1 MEGQFQILFE
11 KMKLEMQSQN
21 AELKDSITNSIMEKM
36 DDKLIP
42 IIEENKNLKTKIEKL
57 EKEIDYLKRAEKNN
71 NIIVFG
77 LEENEKSSYE
87 LIQKLKETFN
97 QDLNIKIEEY
107 DINKIYR
114 LGNRKRENSK
124 PRPVLC
130 SFINNWKKTEII
142 RSKKNL
148 KTIYIAEDY
157 SKDVLQKRKELQAK
171 LTEERQKGN
180 IAYLKYDK
188 LIVKENNYSQEKRK
202 REISASPSSDNNQ
215 PKKQQTLN
223 ATKTNRTNAFDLMRY
238 RSSSLSNMP
247 NTNKNQ

>member
-36 DDKLIP
+36 EDKLIP
-42 IIEENKNLKTKIEKL
+42 IIEENKNLKTKVEKL
-57 EKEIDYLKRAEKNN
+57 EKEINYLKRTEKNN

-77 LEENEKSSYE
+77 LEENEKSSLE

-97 QDLNIKIEEY
+97 QDLDIKIEEY

-114 LGNRKRENSK
+114 LGNKKKESNK

-130 SFINNWKKTEII
+130 SFLNNWKKTEIMK
-142 RSKKNL
+142 RKKNL

-157 SKDVLQKRKELQAK
+157 SKDVLEKRRELHAK

-188 LIVKENNYSQEKRK
+188 LIVKENYSQEKRK

-215 PKKQQTLN
+215 PKKQQTVN
-223 ATKTNRTNAFDLMRY
+223 TTKTNRTNAFDLMRY

-247 NTNKNQ
+247 FTNKNQ

>member
-1 MEGQFQILFE
+1 
-11 KMKLEMQSQN
+11 
-21 AELKDSITNSIMEKM
+21 M
-36 DDKLIP
+36 DEKLIP
-42 IIEENKNLKTKIEKL
+42 IIEENKNLKTKLEKL

-87 LIQKLKETFN
+87 LLQKLKETFN
-97 QDLNIKIEEY
+97 QDLNIKMEEY
-107 DINKIYR
+107 DVNKIYR
-114 LGNRKRENSK
+114 LGKRKRESNK
-124 PRPVLC
+124 PRP
-130 SFINNWKKTEII
+130 
-142 RSKKNL
+142 
-148 KTIYIAEDY
+148 DY
-157 SKDVLQKRKELQAK
+157 SKDVIEKRKELQAK

-215 PKKQQTLN
+215 PKKQQTVN
-223 ATKTNRTNAFDLMRY
+223 TMKTNRTNAFDLMRY

>member
-1 MEGQFQILFE
+1 
-11 KMKLEMQSQN
+11 MQTQN
-21 AELKDSITNSIMEKM
+21 AELKDSITNSIMEKI

-42 IIEENKNLKTKIEKL
+42 IMEENKNLKTKAEKL
-57 EKEIDYLKRAEKNN
+57 EKEIEYLKRAEKT

-97 QDLNIKIEEY
+97 QDLNIKMEEY

-114 LGNRKRENSK
+114 LGNRKRDSNK

-130 SFINNWKKTEII
+130 SFTNNWKKTKII
-142 RSKKNL
+142 KSKKNL
-148 KTIYIAEDY
+148 KTISISEDY
-157 SKDVLQKRKELQAK
+157 SKEVLERRKELQAK
-171 LTEERQKGN
+171 LAEERQKGN

-202 REISASPSSDNNQ
+202 REIFASPSSENNQ
-215 PKKQQTLN
+215 PK
-223 ATKTNRTNAFDLMRY
+223 
-238 RSSSLSNMP
+238 
-247 NTNKNQ
+247 